1 MTNNVPEN
9 KVRQGPLGRPVLVV
23 LIAALLLAIVAWG
36 VAEIYGV
43 AIKAPSTDQQGGQ
56 PPAVSGSN
64 PASSDSAQSQSDS
77 VNSQPIDKNPKVDK
91 NPTPQSS
98 TGGDQ
103 QGVQPSQPAAK

>member
-23 LIAALLLAIVAWG
+23 LIAALLLAIGAWG

-56 PPAVSGSN
+56 PPRGLRLKPGLVRSR
-64 PASSDSAQSQSDS
+64 
-77 VNSQPIDKNPKVDK
+77 PISIG
-91 NPTPQSS
+91 QC
-98 TGGDQ
+98 
-103 QGVQPSQPAAK
+103 